1 MPPCMQNHGSLALG
15 SDLAE
20 ACDRLELLEWLCEV
34 HLRVVQLG
42 GGRTLSSAELDAV
55 RLQLGSDRYGQRRPS
70 A

>member
-1 MPPCMQNHGSLALG
+1 MPLCCRTTVRSPWA
-15 SDLAE
+15 SDLEE